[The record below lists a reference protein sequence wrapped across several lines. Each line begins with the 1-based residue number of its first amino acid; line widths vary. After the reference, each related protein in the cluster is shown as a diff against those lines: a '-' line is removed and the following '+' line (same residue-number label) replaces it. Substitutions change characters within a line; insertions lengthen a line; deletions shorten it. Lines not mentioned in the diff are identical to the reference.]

1 MQLNKAFREF
11 IDSQYGAASPSTIT
25 WYEKK
30 MAPLSH
36 LKCKQVCNISESDL
50 RQAWI
55 ELIGRQERW
64 KNHPGRPSAR
74 GGLSPYTLAGYVR
87 AWRAFFK
94 WCVDRG
100 YADRNPARAIK
111 KPSLPD
117 EPPKAL
123 LPEDLKL
130 MLDASKDDARDYA
143 ILCFLADTGCRV
155 GGLVSLTLGDLDL
168 RNGRAIVREKGRNGS
183 KRTRTVYMKPR
194 TVSAVREYLKV
205 RPSADNDRVF
215 IGARGPLSEGGVYGM
230 LKRLARRCGAKG
242 RWNPHAFRHGFAR
255 AAVENGADLTHVS
268 QLLGHRDIGVTARF
282 YARWADDELKR
293 KHREVSWLPDE
304 EE

>member
-1 MQLNKAFREF
+1 M
-11 IDSQYGAASPSTIT
+11 AA
-25 WYEKK
+25 
-30 MAPLSH
+30 LSH
-36 LKCKQVCNISESDL
+36 LECKQVCNISESDL

-55 ELIGRQERW
+55 GLIGQQERW
-64 KNHPGRPSAR
+64 KNHPGRPPAR

-155 GGLVSLTLGDLDL
+155 GGLASLTLGDLDL

-194 TVSAVREYLKV
+194 TANAVREYLKV
-205 RPSADNDRVF
+205 RPGADNDRVF

-230 LKRLARRCGAKG
+230 LKRLARRCKVKG
-242 RWNPHAFRHGFAR
+242 RWNPHASRHGFAR

-268 QLLGHRDIGVTARF
+268 QLLGHRSIGVTAQFMR
-282 YARWADDELKR
+282 AGPTMNSNGSIGR
-293 KHREVSWLPDE
+293 VSWLPDE